1 MTNTLT
7 PRKFGLSETL
17 IPLSFAFGCYGFQ
30 IFCSQS
36 WENMIILVFFSLSKL
51 KTLPLPTLSLAFTFS
66 SFFCILT
73 PESLTKMAEND
84 SGSSGGSNLVDNLA
98 GRPKRKRITIHIQSQ
113 DGNRLTF
120 KITPNLKLSKL
131 FCEYCQRKQYDLK
144 TARFF
149 HEGHRLLG
157 KYNRC

>member
-1 MTNTLT
+1 
-7 PRKFGLSETL
+7 
-17 IPLSFAFGCYGFQ
+17 
-30 IFCSQS
+30 
-36 WENMIILVFFSLSKL
+36 
-51 KTLPLPTLSLAFTFS
+51 
-66 SFFCILT
+66 
-73 PESLTKMAEND
+73 MAEND

-113 DGNRLTF
+113 VGSVGIFLLGILVETDGNRLTF